1 MPRRNAPPDPPGS
14 AVASQIPRNP
24 RRSEPHRGGA
34 WKVAYADFVTALMA
48 LFIVLWMMNANER
61 VKQSVRGYFLDP
73 RGYTRQLG
81 AGSANSGEGL
91 RVDRSSARDIQDRIE
106 QALRQM
112 PDFENIRSHV
122 VVSVTG
128 EGLRIDLLETEQG
141 MFFISGNPTP
151 TTAGVRLL
159 ETLAAQLCRMPNSLV
174 IEGHTDAL
182 PFRKSTPSSGYGNW
196 DLAADRANAA
206 RRLLHAYGVRSDQVV
221 EMRGFA
227 DRRLLFPGNPNDPR
241 NRRVSLVVKF
251 ATPAS

>member
-1 MPRRNAPPDPPGS
+1 MPRLHAPPDPPGS
-14 AVASQIPRNP
+14 SVAGQLPW
-24 RRSEPHRGGA
+24 RRRRAEQHRGGA

-48 LFIVLWMMNANER
+48 LFIVLWMMNANEK

-73 RGYTRQLG
+73 RGYTRRPG
-81 AGSANSGEGL
+81 AGLANSGEGL
-91 RVDRSSARDIQDRIE
+91 RLDHRGVRDVQDRIE

-112 PDFENIRSHV
+112 PDFEAIRNNV

-141 MFFISGNPTP
+141 MFFVSGDPTP
-151 TTAGVRLL
+151 TSAGVRLL
-159 ETLAAQLCRMPNSLV
+159 KTLAAQLSRMANSLV
-174 IEGHTDAL
+174 IEGHTDAQ
-182 PFRKSTPSSGYGNW
+182 PFRKSTPTSGYGNW

-206 RRLLHAYGVRSDQVV
+206 RRLLHVYGVRSDQVV

-227 DRRLLFPGNPNDPR
+227 DRRLLFPRNPNDPR

-251 ATPAS
+251 SNPGG

>member
-14 AVASQIPRNP
+14 AVASQIARPP
-24 RRSEPHRGGA
+24 RRPEPHRGGA

-48 LFIVLWMMNANER
+48 LFIVLWMMNASER
-61 VKQSVRGYFLDP
+61 VKQSVRGYFRDP

-91 RVDRSSARDIQDRIE
+91 RVDRRGARDIQDRIE
-106 QALRQM
+106 LALHQM
-112 PDFENIRSHV
+112 PDFETIRSHV

-159 ETLAAQLCRMPNSLV
+159 ETLAAQLSRMPNSLV

-227 DRRLLFPGNPNDPR
+227 DRRLLFPANPHDPR

-251 ATPAS
+251 ENRPG

>member
-1 MPRRNAPPDPPGS
+1 MPQLHAPPDPPGT
-14 AVASQIPRNP
+14 AVAGQSPWRQ
-24 RRSEPHRGGA
+24 RRPEQHHGGA

-48 LFIVLWMMNANER
+48 LFIVLWMMNANDK

-73 RGYTRQLG
+73 RGYTRHLG
-81 AGSANSGEGL
+81 AGLANSGEGL
-91 RVDRSSARDIQDRIE
+91 RVDHRGVRDVQDRIE

-112 PDFENIRSHV
+112 PDFEAMRNNV

-141 MFFISGNPTP
+141 MFFVSGDPTP
-151 TTAGVRLL
+151 TSAGVRLL
-159 ETLAAQLCRMPNSLV
+159 KTLAEQLSRMPNGLV

-182 PFRKSTPSSGYGNW
+182 PFRKSTPTSGYGNW
-196 DLAADRANAA
+196 DLAADRANTA
-206 RRLLHAYGVRSDQVV
+206 RRLLHTYGVRSDQVV

-251 ATPAS
+251 ADPGG

>member
-1 MPRRNAPPDPPGS
+1 
-14 AVASQIPRNP
+14 
-24 RRSEPHRGGA
+24 
-34 WKVAYADFVTALMA
+34 
-48 LFIVLWMMNANER
+48 MMNTSDK
-61 VKQSVRGYFLDP
+61 VKQAVRGYFLDP

-81 AGSANSGEGL
+81 AGLANSGEGL
-91 RVDRSSARDIQDRIE
+91 RVDQQGVRDVRERIE

-112 PDFENIRSHV
+112 PDFEAVRNNV

-141 MFFISGNPTP
+141 MFFISGDPTP
-151 TTAGVRLL
+151 TNAGVRLL
-159 ETLAAQLCRMPNSLV
+159 KTLAAQLSRMPNNLV
-174 IEGHTDAL
+174 IEGHTDSR

-196 DLAADRANAA
+196 DLAADRANTA
-206 RRLLHAYGVRSDQVV
+206 RRLLHTYGVRSDQVV

-251 ATPAS
+251 GASGG